1 MRNRVAT
8 EFVKTNKRQA
18 RLLESFDLAP
28 IGARIVEPK
37 PQMKQNILC
46 IVALLL
52 VLTLGASATEA
63 QQPIT
68 IKFSHVVAPNTPKG
82 QAADKFKQLVETRS
96 SGKIKVLVYPNSQ
109 LFKDLDEI
117 QALQLNSVQII
128 APSLSKFGPL
138 GTRAFEA
145 FDLPFLFPDKA
156 ALYRVVDGDVGK
168 RLFMQLESKGIKGLA
183 YWDNGYKQM
192 HARKALHNIA
202 DMRGLKLRIQSSK
215 LLEAQMR
222 AVGAN
227 PQVLAFSEVYHALQ
241 TGAVDGGENTLSNIY
256 TQKMHEVQPHLT
268 VSNHGYIGYGVIANK
283 RFWDAL
289 PADARAL
296 IEKAMRDASV
306 YEREIAQK
314 DNDDALVQIRASK
327 KTTVYELSEAERKQW
342 QQAMQP
348 VWRQY
353 ESVIGKELMAEIQRV
368 VTNK

>member
-1 MRNRVAT
+1 M
-8 EFVKTNKRQA
+8 
-18 RLLESFDLAP
+18 
-28 IGARIVEPK
+28 K
-37 PQMKQNILC
+37 PTILC
-46 IVALLL
+46 TLALLKIL
-52 VLTLGASATEA
+52 VLGASAANA

-82 QAADKFKQLVETRS
+82 QAADRFKQLVESRS
-96 SGKIKVLVYPNSQ
+96 SGKIKVLIYPNSQ

-138 GTRAFEA
+138 GTRAFEV

-156 ALYRVVDGDVGK
+156 ALYRVVDGEVGK
-168 RLFMQLESKGIKGLA
+168 RLFAQLESKGIKGLA

-192 HARKALHNIA
+192 HARKPLHKIE
-202 DMRGLKLRIQSSK
+202 DLRGLKLRIQSSK

-268 VSNHGYIGYGVIANK
+268 LSNHGYIGYGVIANK
-283 RFWDAL
+283 KFWDDL
-289 PADARAL
+289 PADARL
-296 IEKAMRDASV
+296 LLEKAMQDATA
-306 YEREIAQK
+306 YEREMAQK
-314 DNDDALVQIRASK
+314 DNDEALAQIRASK
-327 KTTVYELSEAERKQW
+327 KTTVYELNDAERKPW

-348 VWRQY
+348 VWQQF
-353 ESVIGKELMAEIQRV
+353 ESVIGKDVLLGIQRAV
-368 VTNK
+368 AKK

>member
-1 MRNRVAT
+1 MSRT
-8 EFVKTNKRQA
+8 SLF
-18 RLLESFDLAP
+18 RL
-28 IGARIVEPK
+28 
-37 PQMKQNILC
+37 
-46 IVALLL
+46 ALFCACALNGL
-52 VLTLGASATEA
+52 SAIA

-82 QAADKFKQLVETRS
+82 QAADKFKQLVESRS
-96 SGKIKVLVYPNSQ
+96 GGKIKVQVYPNSQ

-156 ALYRVVDGDVGK
+156 ALYRVMDGAIGK
-168 RLFMQLESKGIKGLA
+168 QLFTQLESKGIRGLA

-192 HARKALHNIA
+192 HARKPMRKTEDL
-202 DMRGLKLRIQSSK
+202 RGLKLRIQSSK

-268 VSNHGYIGYGVIANK
+268 LSNHGYIGYGVIANK
-283 RFWDAL
+283 KFWDAL
-289 PADARAL
+289 PADARTILEQA
-296 IEKAMRDASV
+296 IKEATA
-306 YEREIAQK
+306 YEREMAQK
-314 DNDDALVQIRASK
+314 DNDDALAQIRASK
-327 KTTVYELSEAERKQW
+327 KTAVYELNEGERKAW
-342 QQAMQP
+342 QQAMLP
-348 VWRQY
+348 VYQQF
-353 ESVIGKELMAEIQRV
+353 ESTIGKDLLAAIRKV
-368 VTNK
+368 AASK